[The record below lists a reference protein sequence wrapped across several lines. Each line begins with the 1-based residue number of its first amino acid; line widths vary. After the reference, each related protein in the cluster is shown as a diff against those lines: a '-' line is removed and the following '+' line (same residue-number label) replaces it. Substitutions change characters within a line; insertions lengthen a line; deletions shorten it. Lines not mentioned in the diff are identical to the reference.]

1 MTGARPDVLLI
12 DDSLVDLR
20 LLMELMTLRDLRFAV
35 GREAERGYEQAVVL
49 QPALILLDV
58 TCRVWTASRC
68 AVASRPTP

>member
-35 GREAERGYEQAVVL
+35 AAKQSAVTSK
-49 QPALILLDV
+49 P
-58 TCRVWTASRC
+58 
-68 AVASRPTP
+68 